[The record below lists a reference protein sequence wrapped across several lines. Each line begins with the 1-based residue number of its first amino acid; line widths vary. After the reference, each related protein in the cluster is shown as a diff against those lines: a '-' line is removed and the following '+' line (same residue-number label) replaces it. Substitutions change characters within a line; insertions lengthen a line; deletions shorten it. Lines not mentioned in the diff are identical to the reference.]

1 MKKRIKVMAALTL
14 SMAMLL
20 AACGAKEEKG
30 ASQEADNGKKAE
42 SSENTES
49 KEEKSEK
56 VFGAFQA
63 VTLEGE
69 DVSES
74 IFTQA
79 DLTMVNIWGTFCGP
93 CIREMPDL
101 GELSRAYEDKGVK
114 LVGLISDVSEPGDET
129 AEEIISTTKADYTHI
144 VASRDLAAGILS
156 KVSVVPTTIF
166 VDKEGNQVGEVYSGA
181 RSKDD
186 WQKIVDEL
194 LEKVQS

>member
-1 MKKRIKVMAALTL
+1 MKKRIKVMTALTL
-14 SMAMLL
+14 SMVLLL
-20 AACGAKEEKG
+20 AACGAKEEKE
-30 ASQEADNGKKAE
+30 ASPEADSVEK
-42 SSENTES
+42 TES
-49 KEEKSEK
+49 SEK
-56 VFGAFQA
+56 VFGTFQA

-74 IFTQA
+74 IFSQA

-114 LVGLISDVSEPGDET
+114 IVGLISDVSEAGDET
-129 AEEIISTTKADYTHI
+129 AQEIISTTKADYTHI
-144 VASRDLAAGILS
+144 VASQDLATGILS

-166 VDKEGNQVGEVYSGA
+166 VDKEGSQVGEVYSGA
-181 RSKDD
+181 RSMED

-194 LEKVQS
+194 LQEVQS